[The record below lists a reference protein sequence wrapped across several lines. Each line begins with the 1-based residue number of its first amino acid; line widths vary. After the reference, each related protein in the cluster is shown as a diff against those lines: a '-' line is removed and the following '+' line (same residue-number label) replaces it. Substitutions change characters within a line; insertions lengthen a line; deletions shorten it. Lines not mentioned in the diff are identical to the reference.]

1 MQEFTN
7 ELKRQG
13 LIKKY
18 GPETKTLFLTNV
30 NRELAAINAADVE
43 LFAYE
48 VDAKI
53 RNMHPA
59 IKELIVRKA
68 EDVLDALRSAN
79 METKNGFGGLTG
91 SANALDFRIS
101 WAYDFYD
108 PDVVSTGTVAA
119 PAPATDNRR
128 TWTRY
133 IRAIDTPGTA
143 NSFITGVV
151 AVVGTGTDLIL
162 AEEESM
168 LFLGFA
174 NRAGV
179 DPKSTAYS
187 IFYNTEEMNYQ
198 PFNFELAEPK
208 GYEEQA
214 ILLHEL
220 PQSVLI
226 PPEQRIHI
234 DVRYDQTGTDY
245 LMPIVFRFRQ
255 ASDSRNL

>member
-1 MQEFTN
+1 MQEFRN
-7 ELKRQG
+7 ELARLG
-13 LIKKY
+13 LIKTHEE
-18 GPETKTLFLTNV
+18 ETKTKLLTNV
-30 NRELAAINAADVE
+30 NRELAKVLIADVE

-59 IKELIVRKA
+59 VKELIIRKA
-68 EDVLDALRSAN
+68 EDILDAMRSAN
-79 METKNGFGGLTG
+79 METKNGFGGMTG
-91 SANALDFRIS
+91 SANALDVRIS
-101 WAYDFYD
+101 WAYDYID
-108 PDVVSTGTVAA
+108 PDVVSAVPT
-119 PAPATDNRR
+119 APATDNRR
-128 TWTRY
+128 TWTRF
-133 IRAIDTPGTA
+133 IAAVDAPATA
-143 NSFITGVV
+143 RSFITGAV
-151 AVVGTGTDLIL
+151 AVVGTPVDLVL

-168 LFLGFA
+168 VFLGFT

-187 IFYNTEEMNYQ
+187 IFYNTEELNYQ
-198 PFNFELAEPK
+198 PFNFELAETK
-208 GYEEQA
+208 EQDL
-214 ILLHEL
+214 LLHEM